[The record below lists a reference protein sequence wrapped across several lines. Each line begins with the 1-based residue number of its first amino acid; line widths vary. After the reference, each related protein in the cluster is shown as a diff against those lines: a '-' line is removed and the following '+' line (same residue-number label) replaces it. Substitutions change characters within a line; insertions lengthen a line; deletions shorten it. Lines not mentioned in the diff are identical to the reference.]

1 MEASYEIPN
10 LINQGKNV
18 GTCKNPY
25 FFHITSGERVKKTAI
40 FHAQIGTNYYEYY
53 IRWVNSETLNLMCTD
68 RTCPA
73 KALVKVRKE
82 SNLITIKG
90 TKTKKNG
97 SKQTL
102 YQFDFSNPEA
112 RDLRNYIFCEKNS
125 LPHTAHALSKLK
137 ILNPVRKDLREKH
150 ILLGLQTRRPEVDTA
165 LNIMNLQ
172 PKIGIQNE
180 TKVLGVPSFI
190 SCFPLEQAF

>member
-73 KALVKVRKE
+73 KAFHAGNAFDICVLQLRSFLFSVGFSKIERNNFHF
-82 SNLITIKG
+82 S
-90 TKTKKNG
+90 KN
-97 SKQTL
+97 
-102 YQFDFSNPEA
+102 
-112 RDLRNYIFCEKNS
+112 
-125 LPHTAHALSKLK
+125 
-137 ILNPVRKDLREKH
+137 
-150 ILLGLQTRRPEVDTA
+150 
-165 LNIMNLQ
+165 
-172 PKIGIQNE
+172 
-180 TKVLGVPSFI
+180 
-190 SCFPLEQAF
+190 

>member
-1 MEASYEIPN
+1 METSYEIPN

-25 FFHITSGERVKKTAI
+25 FFHITTGQRVKKTAI

-82 SNLITIKG
+82 SSLITIKG

-97 SKQTL
+97 SKQTT
-102 YQFDFSNPEA
+102 YQFD
-112 RDLRNYIFCEKNS
+112 L
-125 LPHTAHALSKLK
+125 T
-137 ILNPVRKDLREKH
+137 
-150 ILLGLQTRRPEVDTA
+150 
-165 LNIMNLQ
+165 
-172 PKIGIQNE
+172 
-180 TKVLGVPSFI
+180 
-190 SCFPLEQAF
+190 